1 MSSTSDL
8 EERLSYLQLEAR
20 DLELLARLRPVLEE
34 HADRFVTAFYNH
46 LLSYPS
52 LLELLRDPEIQDR
65 LHLQQKEYLLSLAG
79 PVIDK
84 SYVEQ
89 RQKIGAAHERAGI
102 GPRWYLG
109 AYALYLS
116 LLTPLIFE
124 QLRHDPGQAQQTFIA
139 LQKLLMLD
147 AQLTIETYLDRRER
161 DLEALNVELARSG
174 QALAEDLEERRVELR
189 ETTARAHAAEELASV
204 AILVAGLA
212 HEIGTP
218 MGVIQGHARMLESE
232 VQSDEATWRLRT
244 IQEQIGRISNIIQAL
259 LNMAR
264 PGRTARMPVQL
275 ESVIETTLA
284 FVTEKIR
291 RRSVKVVREIQS
303 VPSVL
308 GDPERLQQVFLN
320 LLLNAADSM
329 PDGGVLEIRLTRPE
343 RSWLQASVTD
353 NGSGIPQGDLD
364 RIFEPFF
371 TSKPAGKGSGLG
383 LAVSRSIIREHG
395 GTIEVTSREGQG
407 TRFCIRLPIPDPEGA
422 SDSAAL

>member
-1 MSSTSDL
+1 MLSTSDL
-8 EERLSYLQLEAR
+8 EERLSYLKLEAR

-34 HADRFVTAFYNH
+34 HADRFVNAFYNH
-46 LLSYPS
+46 LLSFPS
-52 LLELLRDPEIQDR
+52 LRERLRDPEIQDR
-65 LHLQQKEYLLSLAG
+65 LHLKQREYLLSLAG
-79 PVIDK
+79 PEIDE
-84 SYVEQ
+84 SYVKQ
-89 RQKIGAAHERAGI
+89 RQQIGLAHERAGI
-102 GPRWYLG
+102 SPHWYLG
-109 AYALYLS
+109 AYAVYLS

-124 QLRHDPGQAQQTFIA
+124 QLGDEPDQAQQTLIA

-147 AQLTIETYLDRRER
+147 AQLTIETYVDRRER
-161 DLEALNVELARSG
+161 DLEALNAALARSG

-189 ETTARAHAAEELASV
+189 ETTARADAAEELADV
-204 AILVAGLA
+204 AVLVAGLA

-218 MGVIQGHARMLESE
+218 MGVIQGHARMLEPE

-264 PGRTARMPVQL
+264 PGKSSRMPVQL
-275 ESVIETTLA
+275 EAVIETTLA
-284 FVTEKIR
+284 FVTEKLR

-329 PDGGVLEIRLTRPE
+329 SDGGVLEVRLIRTE
-343 RSWLQASVTD
+343 RGWLQASVID
-353 NGSGIPQGDLD
+353 SGSGIPEVDLG

-383 LAVSRSIIREHG
+383 LAVTRGIIREHG
-395 GTIEVTSREGQG
+395 GTIEVTSREGVG
-407 TRFCIRLPIPDPEGA
+407 TRFCIRLPVPDPLGA
-422 SDSAAL
+422 ADSAAL